1 MTFGS
6 IEYLNLLPFHVF
18 LKKYMKNSNIY
29 QGLIYKRDVPST
41 INKRFKNRSIDSAFI
56 SSIESSRCKCSNIGI
71 VAQKE
76 VRSVFIIPNS
86 QYILDSASASS
97 NKLAKILNLNGEVII
112 GDRALKYYLDGGE
125 VIDLAKEWYKKYRL
139 PFVFARLCYNSHQK
153 DVEKLAK
160 KFIYSNVRIPQ
171 YILKREASKR
181 GIKARELI
189 EYLSF
194 INYKI
199 DYRGNR
205 AFKLFIKKAKKV
217 GCVS

>member
-6 IEYLNLLPFHVF
+6 IEYLNLLPFHIF

-29 QGLIYKRDVPST
+29 QGLRYKRDVPST

-56 SSIESSRCKCSNIGI
+56 SSIKSTKCKCTNIGI
-71 VAQKE
+71 VAKKE

-86 QYILDSASASS
+86 NNILDNASASS

-112 GDRALKYYLDGGE
+112 GDRALRYYLDGGE
-125 VIDLAKEWYKKYRL
+125 VIDLAKEWYKRYKL
-139 PFVFARLCYNSHQK
+139 PFVFARFCYNSHQK
-153 DVEKLAK
+153 EVEKLAK

-181 GIKARELI
+181 GIKAKELI
-189 EYLSF
+189 GYLSF

-199 DYRGNR
+199 GYKENR
-205 AFKLFIKKAKKV
+205 AFRLFIKKAREV
-217 GCVS
+217 